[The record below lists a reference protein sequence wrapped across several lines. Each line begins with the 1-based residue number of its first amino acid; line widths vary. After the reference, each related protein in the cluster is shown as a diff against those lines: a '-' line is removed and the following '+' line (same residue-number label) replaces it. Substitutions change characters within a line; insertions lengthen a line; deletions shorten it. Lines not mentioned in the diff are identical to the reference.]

1 MVLDRPLKLLFLT
14 QAAAAHS
21 SRRRRSL
28 APAAC
33 SNRLRAQTACLFEPL
48 PLGQVAAARSSYRR
62 SSSSCHCSLKPR
74 LPLAQ
79 AAAAASLSPLL
90 SLNYHSRSSL
100 FMKLYGNDSVHMN
113 VRFEGSS
120 SSVSYII
127 LPYHIYT
134 LNIIY
139 SVLSFEPQD
148 STFLTGLLL

>member
-1 MVLDRPLKLLFLT
+1 MVLDRSLKLLFLT

-48 PLGQVAAARSSYRR
+48 PLGQVAAAR
-62 SSSSCHCSLKPR
+62 SSCHCSLKPR

-139 SVLSFEPQD
+139 SVVLSFEPQD